1 MNRAN
6 GRIQWF
12 PPTGKIVLYIG
23 HFRSCQSNPI
33 LLSSFDDPP
42 PSIGLNLYPQPS
54 ATTISPDY
62 SRTATCVG
70 LLDSPPPLR
79 LALLPDQ
86 HLARPRFSLV
96 RAPAARRPLL
106 LGGPPQLIP
115 IPLANRVAPPPG
127 ILQH

>member
-33 LLSSFDDPP
+33 LFSSFDDPP

-54 ATTISPDY
+54 ATTISPD
-62 SRTATCVG
+62 SIRTATCVG
-70 LLDSPPPLR
+70 SSDSPATHR
-79 LALLPDQ
+79 LALLTEPP
-86 HLARPRFSLV
+86 LARKSVWSGKSVSVRLNPGCPRHIK
-96 RAPAARRPLL
+96 
-106 LGGPPQLIP
+106 QKKT
-115 IPLANRVAPPPG
+115 N
-127 ILQH
+127 